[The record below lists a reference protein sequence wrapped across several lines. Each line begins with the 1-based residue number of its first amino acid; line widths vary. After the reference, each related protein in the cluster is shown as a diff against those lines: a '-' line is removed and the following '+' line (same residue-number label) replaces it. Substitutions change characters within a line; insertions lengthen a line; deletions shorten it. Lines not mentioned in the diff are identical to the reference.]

1 MQKLLRKEDR
11 PLNRDPRI
19 PGVETD
25 AYWTNDS
32 ANDPAE
38 SDEALERFI
47 EDERISF
54 REEWFLY
61 LEDWEP

>member
-1 MQKLLRKEDR
+1 M
-11 PLNRDPRI
+11 NRDPRI

-32 ANDPAE
+32 ANDHAE

-47 EDERISF
+47 EDERILF

-61 LEDWEP
+61 LEDREP

>member
-1 MQKLLRKEDR
+1 MKRA
-11 PLNRDPRI
+11 PRI
-19 PGVETD
+19 LDVETD

-38 SDEALERFI
+38 SDEALECFI

-61 LEDWEP
+61 LEDRES